1 MTQPYPR
8 YYELK
13 ICPVCREQVE
23 EDYEYGT
30 YHSHKGYHGDIEP
43 VLIRIAVPESVEQAV
58 KLAQPGLEEKRAK
71 QERWDAQLDWWLSL
85 PQDERDRREAER
97 RAAMSPMER
106 ALEDS
111 IRGMAEDS
119 RRMRQLFS
127 VTQPINVVVST
138 GTAKPTT
145 KEGE

>member
-13 ICPVCREQVE
+13 VCPVCREQVE

-97 RAAMSPMER
+97 RSKLSPMAL
-106 ALEDS
+106 ALEN
-111 IRGMAEDS
+111 MMLAEAKRFRES
-119 RRMRQLFS
+119 VLRQPFS
-127 VTQPINVVVST
+127 VEVKP
-138 GTAKPTT
+138 GTAQPTT
-145 KEGE
+145 KEGD